1 MYLIDNSEIDY
12 TAYPYDKTID
22 MNITP
27 MKRMY
32 EMACKWVKIGY
43 CKKAWTIGDTSLDY
57 LINMAKLLNSKD
69 GLLNLRLRG

>member
-32 EMACKWVKIGY
+32 EMACKWAKVGT
-43 CKKAWTIGDTSLDY
+43 CKKKRGRLAT
-57 LINMAKLLNSKD
+57 LLWII
-69 GLLNLRLRG
+69 